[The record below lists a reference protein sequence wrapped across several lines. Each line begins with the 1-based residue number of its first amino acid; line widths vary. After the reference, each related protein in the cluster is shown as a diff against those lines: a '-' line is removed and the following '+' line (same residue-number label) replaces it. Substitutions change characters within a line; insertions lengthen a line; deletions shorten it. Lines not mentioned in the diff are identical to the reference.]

1 MGMKVA
7 AVATL
12 CGDER
17 VFEAMM
23 NAGTPCPVEGK
34 IGAEA
39 RAIWEERRTPRKPET
54 KPVTQADTKKDK
66 WACEAY
72 AGDDAIIRQR
82 LGCR

>member
-39 RAIWEERRTPRKPET
+39 KQIWEDRRNPKKPQA
-54 KPVTQADTKKDK
+54 KPVTQADKKDT
-66 WACEAY
+66 WSCGTY
-72 AGDDAIIRQR
+72 AGDDPIIRQR
-82 LGCR
+82 LGCK